1 MEVAKAPTI
10 LIVDDEVEQ
19 LRTLQI
25 GLRRRNYEVM
35 TASKPDE
42 ALQKLFEDAT
52 RFDMVL
58 TDYAMPGMNGL
69 EFLKKIRIDHK
80 DLFVI
85 LMTAYGKKEVIVD
98 ALRNQCNG
106 FIEKPFTMEELI
118 EEIERVRLSRIR
130 DADSHEFSELIPQ
143 LLHQINNPLSSI
155 VGSAQLAMFQ
165 TDSSNDVKERL
176 TCILEATQAIMRI
189 NKEILNLGKGLEN
202 NMEAVDLREV
212 LNDCLQSF
220 EDLIRLKGVS
230 VEKAIDARS
239 CTVSGNRFGLGQVL
253 RNLILNAVDA
263 MDGVHEKI
271 LKVGISQNGSND
283 MLQMFVE
290 DTGCGIKKEL
300 IDKAFKAYFTTKEK
314 GTGLGLTAVKSIVDS
329 HRGKIEVDSEPGKGS
344 LFAISLP
351 IRG

>member
-1 MEVAKAPTI
+1 MEVAKATTI

-25 GLRRRNYEVM
+25 GLRRRSYEVM
-35 TASKPDE
+35 TASRPE
-42 ALQKLFEDAT
+42 AALQKLNQGDS

-69 EFLKKIRIDHK
+69 EFLKKIRMDHK

-106 FIEKPFTMEELI
+106 FIEKPFTMDELI
-118 EEIERVRLSRIR
+118 EEIERVRLSKIR

-165 TDSSNDVKERL
+165 TDSSNDIKERL
-176 TCILEATQAIMRI
+176 TCILNATQTIMKI

-202 NMEAVDLREV
+202 HIETVNLEEI

-230 VEKAIDARS
+230 IEKTIEVS
-239 CTVSGNRFGLGQVL
+239 GCTVSGNRFGLEQVL

-263 MDGVHEKI
+263 MDGVPEKI
-271 LKVGISQNGSND
+271 LKVGISENGSKN
-283 MLQMFVE
+283 MLKMFVG
-290 DTGCGIKKEL
+290 DTGCGMTKEC
-300 IDKAFKAYFTTKEK
+300 INNAFNSYFTLKEK
-314 GTGLGLTAVKSIVDS
+314 GTGLGLAVVKSIVDS
-329 HRGKIEVDSEPGKGS
+329 HRGKIEVDSEPGTGS
-344 LFAISLP
+344 LFTISLP
-351 IRG
+351 KRR